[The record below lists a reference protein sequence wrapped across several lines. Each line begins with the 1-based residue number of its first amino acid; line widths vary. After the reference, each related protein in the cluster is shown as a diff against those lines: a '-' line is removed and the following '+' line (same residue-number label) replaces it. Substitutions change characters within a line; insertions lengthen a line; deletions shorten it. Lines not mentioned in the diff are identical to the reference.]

1 MSVRHE
7 SQELNNLSTAK
18 TVAPVVFS
26 SSRSTRLDRD
36 DLDREQLARLG
47 KRSVLKVDARI
58 HSLLLL
64 YVHSVLSHI
73 FRLDFELIMFLP
85 AKL

>member
-7 SQELNNLSTAK
+7 SHELNNLSTAK
-18 TVAPVVFS
+18 TVAPMVFS
-26 SSRSTRLDRD
+26 SSRSTGLDRD

-47 KRSVLKVDARI
+47 KRSVLKVDALI

-73 FRLDFELIMFLP
+73 FRLDFELIMSLP

>member
-7 SQELNNLSTAK
+7 SHELNNLSTAK
-18 TVAPVVFS
+18 TVAPMVFS
-26 SSRSTRLDRD
+26 SSRSTGLDRD

-47 KRSVLKVDARI
+47 KRSVLKVDALI

-64 YVHSVLSHI
+64 YVHSVLPHI
-73 FRLDFELIMFLP
+73 FRLDFELTMSLP